1 MMSLVGYIL
10 LVAIA
15 LVLALVIRV
24 IIFLLR
30 EEQVVELDL
39 REIEE
44 KSTQ

>member
-10 LVAIA
+10 LMAIA

-30 EEQVVELDL
+30 EEQVVEIDL